1 MFCDLKKPGAL
12 VSAVLPKE
20 NADLPKK
27 LLFLREKQFPQVRLK
42 DHVPYKYIFIIIY
55 FFHLILHCFFCFLL
69 IVVEVLS

>member
-27 LLFLREKQFPQVRLK
+27 LLFLREKQFPQVRLR
-42 DHVPYKYIFIIIY
+42 
-55 FFHLILHCFFCFLL
+55 
-69 IVVEVLS
+69 VLAHSNARARLN